1 MKPQKS
7 DFPGLVQ
14 FPTNIEDR
22 LINPHIEDAY
32 KFDVRGRLQTLAI
45 DIYNYTPESPD
56 PTRPELI
63 AFYQDYLL
71 EWWVRLAYYRFYEV
85 HGDNVTQFGVTT
97 LKDPGGTFDMIE
109 DKRRAIRLLRLK
121 ADTDTLYQYILQ
133 QTWTFD
139 GTVYRKSCRAD
150 KGNFGINA
158 IG

>member
-7 DFPGLVQ
+7 DFPGILQLPLNV
-14 FPTNIEDR
+14 EDR

-32 KFDVRGRLQTLAI
+32 KFDVRGKLTELAI
-45 DIYNYTPESPD
+45 DIYNYTPESPT

-63 AFYQDYLL
+63 AFYETYVL

-85 HGDNVTQFGVTT
+85 HGDNVTQFGVTRT
-97 LKDPGGTFDMIE
+97 KDPAGSFEQID
-109 DKRRAIRLLRLK
+109 DKRRAIRLTRLK

-133 QTWTFD
+133 QTWKFD
-139 GTVYRKSCRAD
+139 DVVYAKPCKPD
-150 KGNFGINA
+150 KGYFGINA

>member
-7 DFPGLVQ
+7 DFPGILQ
-14 FPTNIEDR
+14 LPLNIEDR

-32 KFDVRGRLQTLAI
+32 KFEVKSKLSELAI
-45 DIYNYTPESPD
+45 DIYAYTPESPT
-56 PTRPELI
+56 PLKPELI
-63 AFYQDYLL
+63 TFYQDYVL

-85 HGDNVTQFGVTT
+85 HGDNVTQFGVTNT
-97 LKDPGGTFDMIE
+97 ADPGGTFKQID
-109 DKRRAIRLLRLK
+109 DKRRAIRLLRLR
-121 ADTDTLYQYILQ
+121 ADSDTLFQYILQ

-150 KGNFGINA
+150 GGNFGINA